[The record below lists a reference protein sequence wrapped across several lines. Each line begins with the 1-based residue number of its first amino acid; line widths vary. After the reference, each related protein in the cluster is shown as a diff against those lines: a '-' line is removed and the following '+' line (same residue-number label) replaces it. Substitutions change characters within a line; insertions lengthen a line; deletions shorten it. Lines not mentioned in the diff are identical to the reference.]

1 MDWHFGDPDG
11 EKGGTIRR
19 GEAVSYQWG
28 GKHGPSKEV
37 TFETHINEGQSRR
50 RDDSAKSG

>member
-1 MDWHFGDPDG
+1 M
-11 EKGGTIRR
+11 
-19 GEAVSYQWG
+19 SYQWG